1 MDLKVYRDRPFAPTH
16 GAAAVVWT
24 AHTLSK
30 VYAAAAARVLHLLPL
45 HVSIGGYIV
54 VLFERTALYITA
66 HIILLW
72 NHLSEL

>member
-45 HVSIGGYIV
+45 HVSIGGYSRPFRAYCA
-54 VLFERTALYITA
+54 LYHCTHNTALES
-66 HIILLW
+66 LK
-72 NHLSEL
+72 